1 MRNVPRFFRK
11 LGRSIRKRIVWH
23 KKPVFSAPAHAIMPD
38 WAAEEL
44 RHIADIEPALYPS
57 KKFLKQFHHYQ
68 HPPVSEPGKLYARIL
83 QETNIA
89 VTDMIILV
97 PWLIRGGADL
107 GVLHHI
113 NAALA
118 AGYNVLVIAT
128 RNSESTW
135 KHRIP
140 SEVQFLEF
148 GKFAAKLSEEHQ
160 LTVLVRLLLQSSA
173 KTIHII
179 NSHLG
184 WLMLRHY
191 GKPFVTENRKI
202 YASAYCDD
210 YNRHNVRWSYPCHFV
225 ADCYQYLSG
234 IICDSAWYPED
245 LKRQFGIAAQ
255 KIHTVYFPAR
265 LPDPPVYRSF
275 SENRI
280 LWAGRLTRQ
289 KRPDLLIETAKS
301 LPHVTFCVYGYT
313 YNKRDKK
320 YEQELRKL
328 NNVELHGPYD
338 SFESLVKENRF
349 TLFFYTSAWDGLPNV
364 LLEAVAYGLP
374 VVASAVCGVP
384 EFISEDTGYPVFET
398 QEVSAYTE
406 RISEALNNSEERHE
420 RWKNALDLL
429 QSRHSQTHFLQSLQ
443 SINGYFKPVN
453 RPAFTPLASND
464 HVARTTLQD
473 TDKCNVQS
481 L

>member
-1 MRNVPRFFRK
+1 MPWYN
-11 LGRSIRKRIVWH
+11 
-23 KKPVFSAPAHAIMPD
+23 KPVFSAPPHTIMPD
-38 WAAEEL
+38 WAVEEL
-44 RHIADIEPALYPS
+44 RHIADIEPALYPDE
-57 KKFLKQFHHYQ
+57 KFLQQFHHYRS
-68 HPPVSEPGKLYARIL
+68 PLVPEPGKVYARIL
-83 QETNIA
+83 QETDITEA
-89 VTDMIILV
+89 DMIILV
-97 PWLIRGGADL
+97 PWLVRGGADL

-118 AGYNVLVIAT
+118 AGCKVLVIAT
-128 RNSESTW
+128 LNSESTW

-140 SEVQFLEF
+140 SEAQFLEF
-148 GKFAAKLSEEHQ
+148 GKFAAKLSHEHQ
-160 LTVLVRLLLQSSA
+160 LTVLVRLVLQSPA
-173 KTIHII
+173 QTIHII

-184 WLMLRHY
+184 WQMLQRY
-191 GKPFVTENRKI
+191 GKPLVTENRNI

-210 YNRHNVRWSYPCHFV
+210 YNQHNVRWSYPCYFM

-255 KIHTVYFPAR
+255 KIHTVYFPTR
-265 LPDPPVYRSF
+265 LPDPPVCRSF
-275 SENRI
+275 SENRV

-313 YNKRDKK
+313 YNKGDKK

-328 NNVELHGPYD
+328 NNVELRGPYD
-338 SFESLVKENRF
+338 SFESLVKEDRF
-349 TLFFYTSAWDGLPNV
+349 ALFFYTSAWDGLPNV

-398 QEVSAYTE
+398 QEVSAYAE
-406 RISEALNNSEERHE
+406 RISEALNNSEERHR

-429 QSRHSQTHFLQSLQ
+429 QSRHSQPRFIQSLQ

-453 RPAFTPLASND
+453 RPPFTPLASNG
-464 HVARTTLQD
+464 HGAGTSLQD
-473 TDKCNVQS
+473 ADKCNAQ
-481 L
+481 LLQPE